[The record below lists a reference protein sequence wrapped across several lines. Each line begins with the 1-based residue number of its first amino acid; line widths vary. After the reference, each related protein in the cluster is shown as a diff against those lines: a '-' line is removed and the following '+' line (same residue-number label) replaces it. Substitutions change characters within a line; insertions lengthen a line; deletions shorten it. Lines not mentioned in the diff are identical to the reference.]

1 MNFLSSI
8 ITYVRRIVKT
18 PSDALLSDN
27 LIIDY
32 INRFYI
38 NDVDARIQLF
48 DLKSKYQFQT
58 APGYDRYNMP
68 VYQIQTEPGPQQI
81 SYYPVYQGFL
91 GPSFINGIQ
100 VPFETQ
106 ENQFYNIWPNV
117 VTQQQVVAVGNGGS
131 SYNFT
136 FPVAPNNTTPIN
148 PPIQYILRG
157 HVDMAGVIVNASTTG
172 NLQDPIIANTIN
184 TAIPTTSIFPAVYLT
199 SQAADGS
206 SVVVCD
212 SGQFLT
218 GNTEYGLLMSPGKA
232 PTGNTALSGGYSPTL
247 NTFNYYT
254 GTGQV
259 TFPKAIPQ
267 GVNISAQCYL
277 FKTGLPRGLL
287 FFNNY
292 ITLRT
297 PPDRQYLVEM
307 EAYLT
312 PAAFLNRANP
322 VQFGYMSD
330 YIGRGAA
337 RVLLS
342 DVGDWDQFNAYEPMF
357 KEQEMLVWKRSQR
370 QFTATRTQTI
380 YSQGINQGQSGF
392 NSLGSVSS

>member
-1 MNFLSSI
+1 
-8 ITYVRRIVKT
+8 
-18 PSDALLSDN
+18 
-27 LIIDY
+27 
-32 INRFYI
+32 
-38 NDVDARIQLF
+38 
-48 DLKSKYQFQT
+48 
-58 APGYDRYNMP
+58 MP
-68 VYQIQTEPGPQQI
+68 LYQIQTEPGPQEI

-157 HVDMAGVIVNASTTG
+157 HVDMAGVIVNASTTS

-184 TAIPTTSIFPAVYLT
+184 TSIPTTSIFPAVYLT

-218 GNTEYGLLMSPGKA
+218 NHTEYGLLMSPGKA
-232 PTGNTALSGGYSPTL
+232 PTGNTALSGGYSTTL

-277 FKTGLPRGLL
+277 FQTGLPRGLL

-292 ITLRT
+292 ITLRA

-312 PAAFLNRANP
+312 PAAFLNQANP
-322 VQFGYMSD
+322 VQFGYMSE
-330 YIGRGAA
+330 YIARGAA
-337 RVLLS
+337 RKILA
-342 DVGDWDQFNAYEPMF
+342 DTGDWEQFQSYEPLF
-357 KEQEMLVWKRSQR
+357 QEQEMLVWKRSQR